1 MTTPHYILRT
11 PPAQNISAV
20 ILSCTP
26 LFTLPQ
32 QDDDGAG
39 SIITGRRGGKEDF
52 ICFCFF
58 SKQSISLHWASSQIS
73 VLAPAIPRA
82 EVSGLSA
89 ERLCWCR
96 AASSA
101 SDKAVEFYPLPKT
114 GWGLGQGEKR
124 LAQFHGGTWG
134 QCLCHSTAPW
144 ARENK
149 IPPCPG
155 TLQLCRKEADKLI
168 GEPEF
173 PIKLWQGSHNFPFP
187 SEPLTGF
194 HSLGAAPLPATLPV
208 TNVQISYEFLGNGF
222 SWCTAGCC
230 EPSLFILVVDLSL

>member
-1 MTTPHYILRT
+1 MAQDPFACISPVSVLHHSFYFPPCALPNLSQVPQGRHWAWPHLIT
-11 PPAQNISAV
+11 SWEQPQPKISAV

-26 LFTLPQ
+26 LLTLPQ

-52 ICFCFF
+52 ICFCFL

-101 SDKAVEFYPLPKT
+101 SDKAGEFYPLPKT

-124 LAQFHGGTWG
+124 LAQWHGGTWG

-155 TLQLCRKEADKLI
+155 TETDRGATIFHFHL
-168 GEPEF
+168 
-173 PIKLWQGSHNFPFP
+173 SHSLDFSLGGQWSSN
-187 SEPLTGF
+187 PLTC
-194 HSLGAAPLPATLPV
+194 HT
-208 TNVQISYEFLGNGF
+208 
-222 SWCTAGCC
+222 
-230 EPSLFILVVDLSL
+230 PSHKCAN